1 MQKWKVYRHKRRR
14 LIMYVSEN
22 YIDTL
27 TEVDLGNNVV
37 TNVSTDAT
45 EGSFPKIAR
54 LLAKNYKTLSVG
66 VIASLTITA
75 ANNLY
80 AQYKATDP
88 KMAATKAQRFV
99 NSVRS
104 RCSISKDPRQCKAR
118 LYNLSKRWDDK
129 LMKVSG
135 K

>member
-88 KMAATKAQRFV
+88 KWLQLKLNGLLIQLGRDV
-99 NSVRS
+99 LYLKILGSVKQG
-104 RCSISKDPRQCKAR
+104 CTIY
-118 LYNLSKRWDDK
+118 LNVG
-129 LMKVSG
+129 MTN
-135 K
+135 